1 MVESDKKL
9 IFILPPGMKKLIK
22 QQASKDE
29 TYRMIKSAIEVV

>member
-1 MVESDKKL
+1 
-9 IFILPPGMKKLIK
+9 MKKLIK